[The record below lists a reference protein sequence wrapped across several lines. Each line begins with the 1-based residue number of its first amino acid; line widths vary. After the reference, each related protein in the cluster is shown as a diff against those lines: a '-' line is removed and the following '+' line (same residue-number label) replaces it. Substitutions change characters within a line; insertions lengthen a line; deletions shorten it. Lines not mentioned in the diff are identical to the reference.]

1 MEQDKIDEAWK
12 FLEDDKSKFELMVK
26 KQAGDADAKEKEIHT
41 AQEEKKTISRKIE

>member
-12 FLEDDKSKFELMVK
+12 FLEEDKNKFEFMVK